1 MRPLLA
7 AVLLALAAA
16 LPAGCAATPQS
27 SRESVGEWIHSIG
40 ATNTIQVRYQADRV
54 LAPLGLRVETSRREV
69 FISGLV
75 QNDAQRARA
84 VAVARDT
91 PGIVAASFVDT
102 DLPGRPVSRAHYR
115 ASGEAVWT
123 ATLAAVREA
132 GYQIEERR
140 DGRALVTGWRPLAP
154 SWRRL
159 WRRTQ
164 ERMRLAIYPHD
175 ESVTVIAV
183 SDLLDETNLSGL
195 IDREEAIL
203 HAIQE
208 ALGPTALSRW

>member
-1 MRPLLA
+1 
-7 AVLLALAAA
+7 
-16 LPAGCAATPQS
+16 
-27 SRESVGEWIHSIG
+27 VGEWIHSIG

-54 LAPLGLRVETSRREV
+54 LAPLGLKVETSRREV

-84 VAVARDT
+84 VAVARET
-91 PGIVAASFVDT
+91 SGVVAAYFVET

-115 ASGEAVWT
+115 ASGEAVWA
-123 ATLAAVREA
+123 ATLVAVRGA

-140 DGRALVTGWRPLAP
+140 DGRALVTA
-154 SWRRL
+154 WRRL
-159 WRRTQ
+159 DPAGEGCGAAPRSGCAWPS
-164 ERMRLAIYPHD
+164 PHA

-183 SDLLDETNLSGL
+183 SDLLDESDLSGS
-195 IDREEAIL
+195 IDREEAVL

-208 ALGPTALSRW
+208 ALAPTALSRW